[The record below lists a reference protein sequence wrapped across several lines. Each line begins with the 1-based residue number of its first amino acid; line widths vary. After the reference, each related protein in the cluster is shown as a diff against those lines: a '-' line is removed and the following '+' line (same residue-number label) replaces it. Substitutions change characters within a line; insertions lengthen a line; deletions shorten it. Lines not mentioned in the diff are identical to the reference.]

1 VKKWGRRL
9 GWLLFVAAVALA
21 LAWGYRPQPMTVEA
35 SPVTRGLMQVVVE
48 EEGKTRVVD
57 RFVVS
62 APVAGFAGRVNLE
75 VGSQIRRGQ
84 TLVRLES
91 LGSHAVD
98 PRTKAQA
105 QAQLTTAEAAVAR
118 AREEVEVAKTDARY
132 WESLLPRR
140 HELNEE
146 GLISDEMLEQ
156 TESNSERA
164 TANLNTAQSAVKVA
178 IAEHNAARVVL
189 ENTTAQER
197 GKSGE
202 SVAVKAPVPGRVL
215 KIFRESEGAVNS
227 GEALLEIGNPTLLEV
242 EVELLSADAVRTG
255 PGTRVIFERWGGE
268 HPLEGEVRSV
278 EPFGFTKISALG
290 VEEQRVRVIVDITSP
305 REQWERLGDGYRV
318 EAKFVLWEQSN
329 VLQAPRSALFRKGEA
344 WAAFVVDGQNAVLRT
359 VQLGQ
364 QSGLVAQVTSG
375 LAEGDLLITHPDDD
389 IADGVEVQLREP

>member
-1 VKKWGRRL
+1 MKKWGRRL